1 MAEIITD
8 HAIYD
13 FLVSKDVEVEPPK
26 KSKDINER
34 VIEGAITGLNPLAG
48 TSNEEE
54 GFSLIELVIVV
65 AVLGVLSAIAIPAFQ
80 GIVFRA
86 EVTVAMAH
94 LRTAAG
100 ECAVKIAQG
109 EANPNYKIPSNT
121 GSYTKTGF
129 QYPDSGDDGFCLS
142 PSTGNIFT
150 AARTKYGQ
158 AVADFHLDINL
169 LTGEKTS
176 GGAVPAFVNWE

>member
-1 MAEIITD
+1 MPIIQQ
-8 HAIYD
+8 Y
-13 FLVSKDVEVEPPK
+13 LMSPK
-26 KSKDINER
+26 VKKILQR
-34 VIEGAITGLNPLAG
+34 KGG
-48 TSNEEE
+48 EE
-54 GFSLIELVIVV
+54 GFSLIELVVVV
-65 AVLGVLSAIAIPAFQ
+65 AVLSILAAIGIPSFIEMIERAEIAVAMSHLVNAAKECQIAIASNESNP
-80 GIVFRA
+80 
-86 EVTVAMAH
+86 TYK
-94 LRTAAG
+94 LPTNTA
-100 ECAVKIAQG
+100 
-109 EANPNYKIPSNT
+109 N
-121 GSYTKTGF
+121 F

>member
-1 MAEIITD
+1 MADIITCN
-8 HAIYD
+8 AIYD
-13 FLVSKDVEVEPPK
+13 FLVSKDIEVEPLK
-26 KSKDINER
+26 TSTDIKER
-34 VIEGAITGLNPLAG
+34 VIEGAITGLNPSAG

-54 GFSLIELVIVV
+54 GFSLIELVVVV

-100 ECAVKIAQG
+100 ECAVKIVEG
-109 EANPNYKIPSNT
+109 ESNPTYEIPANT
-121 GSYTKTGF
+121 GNHTKAGF

-176 GGAVPAFVNWE
+176 GGAVPSFVNWE